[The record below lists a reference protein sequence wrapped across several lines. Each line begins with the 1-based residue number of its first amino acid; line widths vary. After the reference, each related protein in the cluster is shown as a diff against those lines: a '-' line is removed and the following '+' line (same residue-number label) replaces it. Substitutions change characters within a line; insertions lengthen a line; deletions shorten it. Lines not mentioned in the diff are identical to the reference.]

1 MSAARMYGGV
11 QIAPDSRVA
20 AVAKP
25 RKMSV
30 DEQLTVLTAGTVDCI
45 TEDDLRR
52 KLERGSSLRVKL
64 GIDPTAS
71 DIHLGFAV
79 VLRKLRRFQE
89 LGHTAVLVLGDFT
102 ARLGDPSGKS
112 VTRPQ
117 LPKDAVDAHAETYIE
132 QARRILLAEPLEVRR
147 NSDWLGTM
155 GIDDVLRLTARTT
168 VAQVLERKDF
178 GTRYRDGDPIAV
190 SELLYPLLQ
199 GWDSVTLQADV
210 ELGGTDQLFNVLV
223 GRQLQQQEGQEPQ
236 VVLTTPLLEGL
247 DGVQKMSKSL
257 GNYVGITE
265 APDEQFGK
273 LMSLPDDLMPR
284 YFELA
289 TGWDPDRVAQ
299 TVADVEAGRLEPVAA
314 KRLLGRTIV
323 DLYHGEG
330 TGEAAEAA
338 FDRVFKAHD
347 APAEVDEVEL
357 DGGLFEPGPV
367 RLANLLARA
376 GLVTSNREGA
386 RMIEQGAVKRDGDR
400 ITDRE
405 LEVTADQVDGRVFQ
419 VGRRKWARIRVR

>member
-1 MSAARMYGGV
+1 MALVRAGRSEC
-11 QIAPDSRVA
+11 QSHPAPFPVA
-20 AVAKP
+20 SHPVP
-25 RKMSV
+25 NV
-30 DEQLTVLTAGTVDCI
+30 EEQLSVLRAGTVDCI
-45 TEDDLRR
+45 TEADLRR
-52 KLERGSSLRVKL
+52 KLERGVPLRVKL

-112 VTRPQ
+112 ITRPQ
-117 LPKDAVDAHAETYIE
+117 LSQDAVDAHAATYIE
-132 QARRILLAEPLEVRR
+132 QAGGILLADPLEVRR
-147 NSDWLGTM
+147 NSEWLGTM

-178 GTRYRDGDPIAV
+178 GARYRDGDPIAV

-199 GWDSVTLQADV
+199 GWDSVILRADV

-223 GRQLQQQEGQEPQ
+223 GRQLQQQEGHEPQ

-257 GNYVGITE
+257 GNYVGIAE
-265 APDEQFGK
+265 AADEQFGK

-284 YFELA
+284 YFQLA
-289 TGWDPDRVAQ
+289 TGWDPDRVAE
-299 TVADVEAGRLEPVAA
+299 TVAALDAGRIEPVAA
-314 KRLLGRTIV
+314 KRLLARTVV
-323 DLYHGEG
+323 DLYHDEG
-330 TGEAAEAA
+330 SGAAAEAS
-338 FDRVFKAHD
+338 FDRVFKAHE
-347 APAEVDEVEL
+347 APDEVDEVEL
-357 DGGLFEPGPV
+357 DSTLFEGGTV
-367 RLANLLARA
+367 RLARLLASA
-376 GLVTSNREGA
+376 ALVGSNREGA
-386 RMIEQGAVKRDGDR
+386 RMIGQGAVR
-400 ITDRE
+400 IEGQPVQDPEAE
-405 LEVTADQVDGRVFQ
+405 LEMHEVNGKTFQ

>member
-1 MSAARMYGGV
+1 MSAAGEIGR
-11 QIAPDSRVA
+11 ASRVA
-20 AVAKP
+20 AVAKA
-25 RKMSV
+25 RAESV
-30 DEQLTVLTAGTVDCI
+30 ADQLAVLKAGTVDCI
-45 TEDDLRR
+45 TADDLRR
-52 KLERGSSLRVKL
+52 KLESGRSLRVKL

-112 VTRPQ
+112 TTRPQ
-117 LPKDAVDAHAETYIE
+117 LSKEAVDAHAETYIE
-132 QARRILLAEPLEVRR
+132 QTRRILLDERLEVRR
-147 NSDWLGTM
+147 NSEWLGTM

-199 GWDSVTLQADV
+199 GWDSVMLEADV

-223 GRQLQQQEGQEPQ
+223 GRQLQSQEGQEPQ

-257 GNYVGITE
+257 GNFVGIIE
-265 APDEQFGK
+265 PPDEQFGK
-273 LMSLPDDLMPR
+273 LMSLPDELMPR
-284 YFELA
+284 YFKLA
-289 TGWDPDRVAQ
+289 TGWDPDRVRE
-299 TVADVEAGRLEPVAA
+299 TVEALEARRLEPVAG
-314 KRLLGRTIV
+314 KRLLGRTVV

-330 TGEAAEAA
+330 AGVAAEEA
-338 FDRVFKAHD
+338 FDRVFKAHE
-347 APAEVDEVEL
+347 APAEIEEAEL
-357 DGGLFEPGPV
+357 DPALFENGPV
-367 RLANLLARA
+367 RLARLLAAA
-376 GLVTSNREGA
+376 GLVASNREGA
-386 RMIEQGAVKRDGDR
+386 RMIEQGAVRRDGAR
-400 ITDRE
+400 IDDQD
-405 LEVTADQVDGRVFQ
+405 LEVAAAQVDGSVFQ